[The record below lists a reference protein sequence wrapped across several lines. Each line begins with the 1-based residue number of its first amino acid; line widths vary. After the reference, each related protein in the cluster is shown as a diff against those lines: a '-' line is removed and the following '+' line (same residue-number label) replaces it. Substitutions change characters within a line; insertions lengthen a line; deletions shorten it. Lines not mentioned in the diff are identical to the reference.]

1 MKKGDNI
8 KMRDYDESQKELQP
22 ASQSFQQNG
31 SQERPR
37 HVLFILLILLA
48 GVIIIGAGGFMAW
61 QSSTHLAA
69 SSPTNTKIAL
79 GSQTG
84 ESTSG
89 TGEHK
94 GPGIAQ
100 PTVPGQNDPRIYW
113 DTIQAQF
120 AQGIHLSVS
129 EAQQKLQAAN
139 AQTKSQHSTDPG
151 APVSTVAQ
159 QQGIST
165 DQLRRIEIGA
175 IQQGCT
181 QLVRQ
186 GTLTQEQADQR
197 VQIAQSWDQS
207 TLNQYILRA
216 FNINQSTQKN

>member
-8 KMRDYDESQKELQP
+8 KMHDYDESQKELQP
-22 ASQSFQQNG
+22 ASQPSQQNEP
-31 SQERPR
+31 QQRPR
-37 HVLFILLILLA
+37 HVLFILLIILA
-48 GVIIIGAGGFMAW
+48 GVVVTGAGGFMVW
-61 QSSTHLAA
+61 QSSAHSTA

-89 TGEHK
+89 AGEHK

-120 AQGIHLSVS
+120 AQGTHLSVA

-151 APVSTVAQ
+151 APVSAVAQ

-165 DQLRRIEIGA
+165 DQLRRIEINA
-175 IQQGCT
+175 IQQGCAK
-181 QLVRQ
+181 LVSQ
-186 GTLTQEQADQR
+186 GALTQQQADQR
-197 VQIAQSWDQS
+197 VQTAQSWDQS

-216 FNINQSTQKN
+216 FTINQSTQKH